1 MRVTKDGLNSYMNG
15 FTLPKPS
22 INGMCDYFQTPQY
35 MQNSENECT
44 MNFDIEMECASV
56 ANPLRYI
63 NQVVKQG
70 TDIPVKLTEA
80 YLYDSD
86 THSYS

>member
-1 MRVTKDGLNSYMNG
+1 
-15 FTLPKPS
+15 
-22 INGMCDYFQTPQY
+22 
-35 MQNSENECT
+35 
-44 MNFDIEMECASV
+44 MNFNIEKECASV

-70 TDIPVKLTEA
+70 IDFPVKLTEA

-86 THSYS
+86 THSYNKISDLSTVKDSIP